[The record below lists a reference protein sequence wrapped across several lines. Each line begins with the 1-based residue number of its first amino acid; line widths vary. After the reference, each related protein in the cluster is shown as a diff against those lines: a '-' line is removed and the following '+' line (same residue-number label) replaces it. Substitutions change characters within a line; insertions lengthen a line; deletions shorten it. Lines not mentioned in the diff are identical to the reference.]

1 MRQSSDSQIRCKGL
15 QWGLI
20 TAATAPSGWEKIVN
34 KKKQNREIPKTAKF
48 QVLTGGKQ
56 VWAKIEFKYRST
68 KQRRK
73 MKVIPGILLS
83 NWFWLY
89 HLPDS
94 PLEIL
99 SYYCLLL
106 ALKTKINLYCWIL
119 QKDIL
124 FLCKKFLVL
133 HNFYC
138 FHSELDLNIIL

>member
-20 TAATAPSGWEKIVN
+20 TAAIAPSGWEKIVN

-56 VWAKIEFKYRST
+56 VWAKVEFKYRST

-83 NWFWLY
+83 NWF
-89 HLPDS
+89 
-94 PLEIL
+94 
-99 SYYCLLL
+99 
-106 ALKTKINLYCWIL
+106 
-119 QKDIL
+119 
-124 FLCKKFLVL
+124 
-133 HNFYC
+133 
-138 FHSELDLNIIL
+138 